1 VSSNLALACVVSTTV
16 RDPRSAVLSASYIA
30 MIPQKLVQIDFYL
43 FSLRIVSYHYF
54 TVLSIPHDQQ
64 RAYE

>member
-1 VSSNLALACVVSTTV
+1 
-16 RDPRSAVLSASYIA
+16 